1 MQLASKGKIPTTEA
15 KAEETTNGFLGNLID
30 QASFVQDLL
39 IMIGTILEEVQ
50 KSIHILSEESRK
62 RILKVANKLTIKS
75 KKRREEAKIQ
85 RLLKKEEPISL
96 SDLDSTSSEED
107 ETIFTNAMT
116 VQEEEV
122 LEAVILEEPM

>member
-1 MQLASKGKIPTTEA
+1 
-15 KAEETTNGFLGNLID
+15 
-30 QASFVQDLL
+30 
-39 IMIGTILEEVQ
+39 MIGTILEEVQ